1 MSIDTSPVTKK
12 PLLTIAVPTYNSSKY
27 IKRLVKSI
35 LIQDLKDTELIF
47 VDDGSS
53 DNTLEIIESIFV
65 DELFREYKIYKNIK
79 NVGLDLNVI
88 NCLKRS
94 KGNFVWL
101 LGHDDFL
108 ALGAVS
114 AVISALTEAHD
125 IGGLFLNYSIF
136 DNTNEQI
143 VKQSWVTEIDKNL
156 ILDGDEFW
164 TLLGAAPSFISSM
177 IHNKEIALSTNFE
190 RYIGTDWL
198 DFAIIL
204 EYAKKSKMSALSG
217 VHLIAAGDSSET
229 PWNTKGAALMA
240 CCDLAEII
248 LSHRADYSSS
258 ALTSLKRSMFLVLKR
273 KGISAR
279 AAGLN
284 ISKELFVRLKRNFG
298 EQSGYYLFMFSI
310 IVPGA
315 VYRFLLKIYHQRHVK
330 KLYWLLKKT

>member
-35 LIQDLKDTELIF
+35 LIQDLKDTEVIF

-53 DNTLEIIESIFV
+53 DNTLDIIESIFV
-65 DELFREYKIYKNIK
+65 DELLCEYKIYKNIN

-88 NCLKRS
+88 NCLKKS
-94 KGNFVWL
+94 KGNYVWL

-108 ALGAVS
+108 VLGAVS
-114 AVISALTEAHD
+114 AVIAALKEANG

-136 DNTNEQI
+136 DNRNEQI
-143 VKQSWVTEIDKNL
+143 VKQSWVTESDENL

-204 EYAKKSKMSALSG
+204 EYAKNSKMSSLSG
-217 VHLIAAGDSSET
+217 VHLIGAGDSRET
-229 PWNTKGAALMA
+229 PWNTEGAALMA

-248 LSHRADYSSS
+248 LTHRADYSPS
-258 ALTSLKRSMFLVLKR
+258 AITSLKRSIFLVLNR

-279 AAGLN
+279 AAGLKL
-284 ISKELFVRLKRNFG
+284 SKELFVRLKRNFG
-298 EQSGYYLFMFSI
+298 EQSGYYPFIFSI

-315 VYRFLLKIYHQRHVK
+315 VYRFLLNIYHQRHIK